1 MLLLRIVVAK
11 PAAWG
16 HRPRPHFA
24 LGEAPPEP
32 NLEYLK
38 SSLDLPLRPR
48 RRDQE
53 EEYILN
59 NGPKVT
65 AKRPRCQ
72 LRQPNSR
79 ASEDT
84 MGPHPSV
91 ETRGTAPTH

>member
-38 SSLDLPLRPR
+38 SSLNPPLRPR
-48 RRDQE
+48 RRDHE
-53 EEYILN
+53 E
-59 NGPKVT
+59 K
-65 AKRPRCQ
+65 
-72 LRQPNSR
+72 
-79 ASEDT
+79 
-84 MGPHPSV
+84 
-91 ETRGTAPTH
+91 